1 VTHCHIDHV
10 GRIPY
15 LLAAGFKQPIYA
27 TTATASLLP
36 LVIEDALKVAVTR
49 DQKLIRAC
57 LNQLSK
63 FIVPIDYNQWI
74 SLPINLSSNSTHSVN
89 QIKLKFKP
97 AGHIL
102 GGLLMTNLT

>member
-1 VTHCHIDHV
+1 MTHCHIDHV

-74 SLPINLSSNSTHSVN
+74 SLPINLSSNATHSVN